1 LILHSIIVLF
11 LRANCEYLALARN
24 RVDHNTVLRSLVIPA
39 CLIAIG
45 GLQFDVK

>member
-11 LRANCEYLALARN
+11 LRANCEYLALAKN
-24 RVDHNTVLRSLVIPA
+24 WDGHNTVQPGPVIPA
-39 CLIAIG
+39 CLVAIG